1 MRNSTR
7 IVLGLSLLSLAI
19 AGGSVSATYAWY
31 QLSADKSIE
40 INGTSFGRSTDLQ
53 IGFVSDVELNSD
65 SLSYDAENSLLE
77 GKDIYWNNDEAIS
90 SDVVSY
96 VLNETGYSDGDV
108 FPITSGK
115 FDKGDD
121 FNLYQPPLNMVSFE
135 NLHRDAESQQYIHLE
150 LAFKTS
156 GGYSTVSDVTEGT
169 NIYLS
174 SFKIAGTAKSAIR
187 VRLSSDNIDN
197 AIIDPTATE
206 DGYTLVGGPLDLD
219 QDGEY
224 DYDETTKK
232 EFYYGQNDENLTYGN
247 AYSKDIT
254 TTNRNYDCFDN
265 PNQTA
270 GVIPLNNL
278 DQVSAKAN
286 YETIDNY
293 IYTGIEEGIPAMC
306 VTDENGI
313 GFLNFDIYLEGW
325 DTSLINNL
333 IGTTV
338 GTAIEFSIG
347 EN

>member
-1 MRNSTR
+1 M
-7 IVLGLSLLSLAI
+7 I

-53 IGFVSDVELNSD
+53 IGFVSDVELTSD
-65 SLSYDAENSLLE
+65 SLSYDTENSALE
-77 GKDIYWNNDEAIS
+77 GKDIYWNKDEAIS

-108 FPITSGK
+108 FPVTSGK

-135 NLHRDAESQQYIHLE
+135 ALHRDAENKQYIHLE

-169 NIYLS
+169 KIYLS
-174 SFKIAGTAKSAIR
+174 SFKIAGTAKTAIR
-187 VRLSSDNIDN
+187 LRLSSDNLDN
-197 AIIDPTATE
+197 AIIDPTAE
-206 DGYTLVGGPLDLD
+206 DDGQTIVGGPLDLD

-224 DYDETTKK
+224 DYNETTKK
-232 EFYYGQNDENLTYGN
+232 EVYYGQNDSVVTYGDK
-247 AYSKDIT
+247 YTKDIN

-270 GVIPLNNL
+270 GVIPISNV
-278 DQVSAKAN
+278 DQLASKAN
-286 YETIDNY
+286 FESLDKY

-347 EN
+347 ED